1 MSHACGSAIDTRP
14 PQTKVILLSPGLT
27 LCATKLGLLEV
38 VVYCCSFLKFGC
50 GAPLQAVMLKFIFLG
65 LEWIEL
71 YFESFFMHDGG
82 HSH

>member
-1 MSHACGSAIDTRP
+1 
-14 PQTKVILLSPGLT
+14 
-27 LCATKLGLLEV
+27 
-38 VVYCCSFLKFGC
+38 
-50 GAPLQAVMLKFIFLG
+50 MLNFIFLG